1 VSCSRSNS
9 VLFCFRVSFGSS
21 KGSMVETLIYES
33 PLQEEPEA
41 SPVLEG
47 VCPFSADGENGEWV
61 QFGEEL
67 MRPGSMLH
75 IAERLCCNFVATAH
89 PVCDLAL

>member
-1 VSCSRSNS
+1 MIMF
-9 VLFCFRVSFGSS
+9 LRVSFGSS

-47 VCPFSADGENGEWV
+47 TCPFPADGEN
-61 QFGEEL
+61 
-67 MRPGSMLH
+67 
-75 IAERLCCNFVATAH
+75 AE
-89 PVCDLAL
+89 

>member
-1 VSCSRSNS
+1 MIIIATVLIMMIVSCT
-9 VLFCFRVSFGSS
+9 VLLFHRVSFGSS

-47 VCPFSADGENGEWV
+47 SCAFPADGEN
-61 QFGEEL
+61 
-67 MRPGSMLH
+67 
-75 IAERLCCNFVATAH
+75 AE
-89 PVCDLAL
+89 